1 MRYNS
6 ALFLPA
12 KPRMK
17 KTPKNF
23 EEAIARLETLTQVM
37 QNPDTA
43 LEDAL
48 KNYEEGHE
56 LVAFCREKLA
66 QVEQKLQ
73 ILDNEQ
79 LTELDLDPS

>member
-1 MRYNS
+1 
-6 ALFLPA
+6 
-12 KPRMK
+12 MK

-23 EEAIARLETLTQVM
+23 EEAISRLEALTQIM
-37 QNPDTA
+37 QNPDTP

-48 KNYEEGHE
+48 KNYEEGRA

-73 ILDNEQ
+73 ILDNEH
-79 LTELDLDPS
+79 LTELNLDPS